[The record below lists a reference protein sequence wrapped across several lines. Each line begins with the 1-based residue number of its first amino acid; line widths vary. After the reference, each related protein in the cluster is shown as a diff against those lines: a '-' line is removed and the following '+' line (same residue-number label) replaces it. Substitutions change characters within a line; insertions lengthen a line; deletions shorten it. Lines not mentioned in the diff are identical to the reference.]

1 MATGESED
9 EKAKREL
16 TMLEAALYVAG
27 RPLNLKTL
35 GYVIGTRSKR
45 KVRQLAKVLMKE
57 YKRRDTALEVLELED
72 NRFVLQLKTEYSSRV
87 RRLAAKPLLTDG
99 PLRTLAYI
107 AYRQPVMQKHVIDV
121 RGTHAYRHVKQ
132 LADMGL
138 VDYERKGRNKV
149 LRASEYFADY
159 FGLSHNL
166 PAMRRQLRRILD
178 DITKR
183 DVSIPEGVSRPEE

>member
-1 MATGESED
+1 M
-9 EKAKREL
+9 
-16 TMLEAALYVAG
+16 
-27 RPLNLKTL
+27 
-35 GYVIGTRSKR
+35 
-45 KVRQLAKVLMKE
+45 
-57 YKRRDTALEVLELED
+57 LELED
-72 NRFVLQLKTEYSSRV
+72 HRFVLQLKTEYSSRV
-87 RRLAAKPLLTDG
+87 RRLAARPLLTDG

-183 DVSIPEGVSRPEE
+183 DVSITEGVSRPEE